1 MRSLKTGEFAEL
13 AYGEK
18 VKPWRM
24 PVPVD
29 QYVEAPDP
37 EPVSGIE
44 NAVIEKLDNPLQ
56 RPPLSDWVRGAERIA
71 LVIPDATRRFQ
82 FDRIV
87 PIILERIYAGGIKP
101 EQITAVV
108 AHGLHSKSGPTP
120 ACGWGLDDSINLIR
134 HDARDSRQLAVAGNL
149 RGRRLEYLSS
159 YLPGELSSLGLHPWD
174 SAVRIGTS
182 WFAGSRRKIRIN
194 KAVMEADRVILAGN
208 IYPHNFAGY
217 SGGSKLLLPGV
228 ADERSILINH
238 ALQHHPLARPGI
250 IRNNPAREEIDE
262 VLDLIPESFLLGI
275 LNSAYG
281 TYGVVAGNPLE
292 AFYQGAEN
300 ARDALAVKIKK
311 AGLVVLSVAPPASN
325 TLYQLARSSAAAC
338 RIIKPDGVLILAGSC
353 CEGYGDLKGVQRIVR
368 HSMATLLP
376 EGVRVFALTDLG
388 RSARE
393 KIRSVGIEPV
403 VDMEEG
409 VRFWRNRLKDL
420 PLQGVAVIPDATAII
435 PYDFREE
442 NPKDWI

>member
-1 MRSLKTGEFAEL
+1 MKSLKTGEFAEL
-13 AYGEK
+13 AYAEK
-18 VKPWRM
+18 PKPWRVA
-24 PVPVD
+24 VPVD
-29 QYVEAPDP
+29 EYIEAPNP
-37 EPVSGIE
+37 EPVADIE
-44 NAVIEKLDNPLQ
+44 KACIEKLDNPLQ
-56 RPPLSDWVRGAERIA
+56 RPPLSDWVRGAGRVA

-82 FDRIV
+82 FDKIV
-87 PIILERIYAGGIKP
+87 PLILSHIYSGGIKP
-101 EQITAVV
+101 EQITVVV
-108 AHGLHSKSGPTP
+108 AHGLHSKSGPAP
-120 ACGWGLDDSINLIR
+120 AGGWGTDDSVNLIR
-134 HDARDSRQLAVAGNL
+134 HDARDSKQLAYAGKL

-182 WFAGSRRKIRIN
+182 WFAGTRRKIRIN

-217 SGGSKLLLPGV
+217 SGGAKLLLPGV

-238 ALQHHPLARPGI
+238 ALQHHPLAKPGI
-250 IRNNPAREEIDE
+250 LRNNPARAEIDE
-262 VLDLIPESFLLGI
+262 VIDMVPESFLLGI

-281 TYGVVAGNPLE
+281 TYDVVAGRPLE
-292 AFYQGAEN
+292 AFYEGAEK
-300 ARDALAVKIKK
+300 AREKLAVKIKK
-311 AGLVVLSVAPPASN
+311 AGLVVLSVSPPASN

-353 CEGYGDLKGVQRIVR
+353 CEGYGDLKGVRRMVR

-376 EGVRVFALTDLG
+376 DGVRVFALTDLG
-388 RSARE
+388 RSARK
-393 KIRSVGIEPV
+393 KIRSVGIEPLA
-403 VDMEEG
+403 DMEEG

-420 PLQGVAVIPDATAII
+420 TLQGVAVIPDATAII